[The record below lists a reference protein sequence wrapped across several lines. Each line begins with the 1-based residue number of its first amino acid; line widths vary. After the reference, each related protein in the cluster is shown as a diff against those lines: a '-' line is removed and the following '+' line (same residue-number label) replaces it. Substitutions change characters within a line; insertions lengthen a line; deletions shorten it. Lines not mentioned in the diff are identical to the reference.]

1 MKFGHFDDAAREYV
15 ITNPV
20 TPWPWINY
28 LGNKDFFSLIS
39 NFAGGYSFYKD
50 AKFRRLTRYR
60 YNGVPMD
67 AGGRY
72 FYIKEGDTVWNPSWK
87 PCKTPLDFYECR
99 HGMSYTAI
107 TGEKDGLRARALFFV
122 PLATNAEVTKLTLT
136 NTSDRPRTF
145 NLFSLIEW
153 CLWNAATDMEN
164 FQRNF
169 STGEV
174 EIDGSTIYHK
184 TEYKERRNHY
194 AFYTVNC
201 PVDGFDTDRETFIGL
216 YNGFDTPDAVMEGHA
231 RDSVAHGWS
240 PIASHQI
247 DITLAPGESRDL
259 IFLLGYIENPQDRK
273 WESKGVINKEPARML
288 MERFDTSEK
297 VDKAFA
303 ELRAYWDNLLDRFT
317 VRTGD
322 ERLDRMVN
330 IWNQYQC
337 MITFCFSRSASF
349 FESGIGRGMGFRDS
363 NQDLVGFVHQI
374 PERARERIIDIASTQ
389 FPDGGCYHQYQPLTK
404 RGNNDIGGGFN
415 DDPMWLVFGTVAYIK
430 ETGDFSI
437 LDAPVPFDNEPGSEV
452 PLMDHLRVSFDHVI
466 NNLGPHGLPLIG
478 RADWNDCLNLN
489 CFSNDPNESYQ
500 TTENKSEGSK
510 AESLMIAGQFV
521 VCGRDYAA
529 LCRRVGLTDEAARAE
544 MHVARMVEAVKAHG
558 WDGEWFLRAY
568 DFYGNKVGSNE
579 NKEGKIFIESQGWCT
594 MAGIGLEE
602 GLVKKSLDAV
612 KTYLDCEHGI
622 VLNNPAF
629 TEYVMK
635 YGEISSYPA
644 GYKENAGIFA
654 HNNPWV
660 IIGETVLGR
669 GDRAWE
675 YYRKICPA
683 FLEEKSDLHKVEPY
697 VYCQMTAGKD
707 AARPGEA
714 KNSWLTGTAAWNWY
728 AITQFI
734 LGIKPDYDGLVIDP
748 CIPDSWG
755 GYEVS
760 REFRGAR
767 YDIKV
772 ENPAH
777 VCRGVRTMTVNGT
790 PVDGNRIPLQTP
802 GTVCNV
808 TVTLG

>member
-15 ITNPV
+15 ITEPR

-28 LGNKDFFSLIS
+28 LGNTEFFSLIS
-39 NFAGGYSFYKD
+39 NFAGGYSFYRD
-50 AKFRRLTRYR
+50 AKFRRITRYR

-72 FYIKEGDTVWNPSWK
+72 FYIKDGDTVWNPSWK
-87 PCKTPLDFYECR
+87 PCKTPLDHYECR
-99 HGMSYTAI
+99 HGMGYTVI
-107 TGEKDGLRARALFFV
+107 TGEKNALRARALFFV
-122 PLATNAEVTKLTLT
+122 PLGANAEVTRLTLT
-136 NTSDRPRTF
+136 NLSDKSRSF
-145 NLFSLIEW
+145 SLFSFIEW

-174 EIDGSTIYHK
+174 EIDGPTIYHK

-194 AFYTVNC
+194 AFYTVNAQ
-201 PVDGFDTDRETFIGL
+201 VDGFDTDRETFLGL
-216 YNGFDTPDAVMEGHA
+216 YNGFDTPDAVADGRC

-240 PIASHQI
+240 PVAAHQI
-247 DITLAPGESRDL
+247 DMTLAPGESRDL
-259 IFLLGYIENPQDRK
+259 VFVLGYIENPPERK
-273 WESKGVINKEPARML
+273 WEGKNIINKDPAREL
-288 MERFDTSEK
+288 MARFATTAQ
-297 VDKAFA
+297 VDEAFA
-303 ELRAYWDNLLDRFT
+303 RLRGYWDDLLSRFS
-317 VRTGD
+317 VHTGD

-374 PERARERIIDIASTQ
+374 PARARERIIDIASTQ

-404 RGNNDIGGGFN
+404 RGNDGIGGGFN
-415 DDPMWLVFGTVAYIK
+415 DDPLWLIFGTVAYIK

-437 LDAPVPFDNEPGSEV
+437 LDAEVPFDNQPGSEV
-452 PLMDHLRVSFDHVI
+452 SLMEHLRVSLDHVI
-466 NNLGPHGLPLIG
+466 DNLGPHGLPLIG

-489 CFSNDPNESYQ
+489 CFSTDPDESFQ
-500 TTENKSEGSK
+500 TTENKSEGSQ

-529 LCRRVGLTDEAARAE
+529 LCRRVGMDVEARRAE
-544 MHVARMVEAVKAHG
+544 AEVERMVEAVRRHG
-558 WDGEWFLRAY
+558 WDGEWFIRAY
-568 DFYGNKVGSNE
+568 DYYGRKVGSHE

-594 MAGIGLEE
+594 MAGIGLED
-602 GLVKKSLDAV
+602 GLVEKALDSV
-612 KTYLDCEHGI
+612 RTYLDCEHGI

-629 TEYVMK
+629 TEYVTE

-669 GDRAWE
+669 GNRAWE
-675 YYRKICPA
+675 YYAKICPA
-683 FLEEKSDLHKVEPY
+683 YIEDRSDLHKVEPY

-707 AARPGEA
+707 AAKPGEA

-734 LGIKPDYDGLVIDP
+734 LGIRPDYDGLRVDP
-748 CIPDSWG
+748 CIPDSWS
-755 GYEVS
+755 GYEVD
-760 REFRGAR
+760 RTFRGAR
-767 YDIKV
+767 YHIRVD
-772 ENPAH
+772 NPAH
-777 VCRGVRTMTVNGT
+777 VCRGVRLVTVNGV
-790 PVDGNRIPLQTP
+790 PAEGNLIPLQP
-802 GTVCNV
+802 EGTENFVV
-808 TVTLG
+808 VTLG